1 MPVGTQKDYYKALGV
16 ERSSKR
22 EQIRKAYRRLA
33 RKYHPDLNPGMEGKR
48 FRQIMEAYDVLSDR
62 LKRKQYDRLLREAQE
77 KPQEDLLTEEGL

>member
-1 MPVGTQKDYYKALGV
+1 MPNRTHYEVLGV
-16 ERSSKR
+16 AQTASVKE
-22 EQIRKAYRRLA
+22 IKASFRLLA

-77 KPQEDLLTEEGL
+77 KPQEGLLTEESL